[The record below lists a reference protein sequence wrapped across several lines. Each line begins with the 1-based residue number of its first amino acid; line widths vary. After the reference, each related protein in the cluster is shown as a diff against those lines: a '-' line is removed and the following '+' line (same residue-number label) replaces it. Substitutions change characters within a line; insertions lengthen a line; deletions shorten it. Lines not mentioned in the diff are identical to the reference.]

1 MLTSLSLRDF
11 RCFDQLHCE
20 FDEAVTLFVGANAQ
34 GKTSILEA
42 VCLLMRLQ
50 SPRAAGVPE
59 MIRFEGRELGLAGH
73 WQGKKLRIAS
83 DGKRWKL
90 AVDGSDRGRRA
101 DYLAESGLV
110 VWMGNED
117 LQLVRG
123 GGETRRRYLDFIAG
137 QLHPP
142 YRPALRAYE
151 KALRTRNFLLKRDS
165 SPPWRQIDAYT
176 KVLVEHGGIL
186 ARVRA
191 DLVEALQPWA
201 AEAQQ
206 QVSGRDETL
215 ALRYAPGWMEGEELA
230 AAFETHRAEDQRR
243 RQTGVGPHRDDVSL
257 SLNGLAAAQYASEG
271 QQRTLALALK
281 LAQARLL
288 EHLGGRAP
296 VLLLDDIFGE
306 LDTTRRNALLAYL
319 PVASQKLITTT
330 HLDWAAPEFLA
341 TSRIFAVADG
351 TARPSTNP

>member
-20 FDEAVTLFVGANAQ
+20 LGEAVTLFVGDNAQ

-42 VCLLMRLQ
+42 VCMLMRLQ
-50 SPRAAGVPE
+50 SPRTSGISE
-59 MIRFEGRELGLAGH
+59 MIRFDGRELGIAGH
-73 WQGKKLRIAS
+73 WRGRKLRVAS

-90 AVDGSDRGRRA
+90 AVDDGDCGRRA

-123 GGETRRRYLDFIAG
+123 GGDARRRYLDFIAG

-151 KALRTRNFLLKRDS
+151 KALRTRNFLLKRDA
-165 SPPWRQIDAYT
+165 SPQWRQIDAYT

-186 ARVRA
+186 SRVRG
-191 DLVEALQPWA
+191 DLVESLQPWA
-201 AEAQQ
+201 AEAQK
-206 QVSGRDETL
+206 QVSGRDEAL
-215 ALRYAPGWMEGEELA
+215 ELRYATGWPEGADLA
-230 AAFETHRAEDQRR
+230 AAFEASRAEDQRR
-243 RQTGVGPHRDDVSL
+243 RQTGVGPHRDDIGL
-257 SLNGLAAAQYASEG
+257 QLNGLAAAPFASEG

-288 EHLGGRAP
+288 EHLGGRP
-296 VLLLDDIFGE
+296 PLLLLDDIFGE
-306 LDTTRRNALLAYL
+306 LDTLRRNALLAYL
-319 PVASQKLITTT
+319 PPGSQKLITTT
-330 HLDWAAPEFLA
+330 HLDWAAPDFLGEA
-341 TSRIFAVADG
+341 RIHTVAEG
-351 TARPSTNP
+351 KVVRG